1 MYCLLSISNL
11 LISSYHSY
19 FKLIGYW
26 QNLLQVDNIVLNDWF
41 LWLDLSVRDNK
52 ARNVLMI
59 FDIHTLRSTINYLDK
74 GRLWLWQCHI
84 FRILANSE
92 NTRQT
97 TVSIIQILT
106 QKLFFLQN
114 IKDSTLNLTFVMVFS
129 ITENGLV
136 ACLAEFRQK
145 FPNLNWNGVCN
156 QKYFHAFQS
165 IWGHTSKIS
174 KTSLI

>member
-97 TVSIIQILT
+97 TVTINKILT

-114 IKDSTLNLTFVMVFS
+114 IKNSTLNLTFVMVF
-129 ITENGLV
+129 
-136 ACLAEFRQK
+136 
-145 FPNLNWNGVCN
+145 NLNWNRCM
-156 QKYFHAFQS
+156 QP
-165 IWGHTSKIS
+165 KILPCIPEHLR
-174 KTSLI
+174 TYV